1 MALLIKPPVTMPLK
15 FCPFPGR
22 DGGLPS
28 TAVYIVN
35 QGLAVIAPVSHHLAA
50 FQALYLLQDRDCV
63 SNIVPLPFT
72 YHQAHRVA
80 IGIHSSMDFRACPAT
95 AVAYPVFEPPFF
107 APALCWCAFT
117 MEPSKKISPNSAS
130 RLNTR
135 KILSRTPS
143 SIHLRKRL

>member
-1 MALLIKPPVTMPLK
+1 MALFIEPPVALALE

-22 DGGLPS
+22 DGGLPA
-28 TAVYIVN
+28 TTIYVVN
-35 QGLAVIAPVSHHLAA
+35 QLLAVITPVSHHLAA
-50 FQALYLLQDRDCV
+50 FQAFYLLQDRDCV
-63 SNIVPLPFT
+63 SNIVPLPFA
-72 YHQAHRVA
+72 YHQAHRVT
-80 IGIHSSMDFRACPAT
+80 IGIHSSMDFRAGPA
-95 AVAYPVFEPPFF
+95 AAAAYLIFGPPFF

-117 MEPSKKISPNSAS
+117 MEPSKKSSPNSAS